1 MRNEMKVQKLAVVFC
16 LAIANGAFADTTWT
30 DAGADNLWTNAAN
43 WDAGVPISNDYVLV
57 DDGGAGA
64 LINDGYYALTELVD
78 VGLDNFGAITIDGG
92 LLDAP
97 PGIRIGDNPG
107 STGIITVEAD
117 GSVAGGWRALQA
129 WYIRLGELGGN
140 GTLVNNGA
148 MIKVWSEW
156 FNIAA
161 WETGTAH
168 VQLNGGFIW
177 ADGIHIGS
185 GGTIDLAGGTLVVL
199 GNQLGGL
206 SLLVDSGQLT
216 SYGVAFTVATVT
228 EGFIFDFDVT
238 NPGYTTIKALRSP
251 TDQYLDWAAVYGLTD
266 TNTTA
271 ALTYD
276 FEPDGMDNLLEYAL
290 GGNPTN
296 SDKAA
301 VYPTSGMVDI
311 SGTNYMGFVYN
322 RRLDAASRNL
332 SYDIV
337 TTENLQTAWTT
348 NGGPYETSSS
358 TNNAFFESVTNAI
371 PTDTEKTFIKL
382 EVTEN
387 F

>member
-1 MRNEMKVQKLAVVFC
+1 M
-16 LAIANGAFADTTWT
+16 
-30 DAGADNLWTNAAN
+30 
-43 WDAGVPISNDYVLV
+43 
-57 DDGGAGA
+57 
-64 LINDGYYALTELVD
+64 
-78 VGLDNFGAITIDGG
+78 
-92 LLDAP
+92 DAP

-107 STGIITVEAD
+107 GTGIITVEAD
-117 GSVAGGWRALQA
+117 GSVAGGWRSLQA

-161 WETGTAH
+161 WEGSGTAH

-177 ADGIHIGS
+177 AEGIHIGA

-199 GNQLGGL
+199 GDQLGGL
-206 SLLVDSGQLT
+206 SLLIDSGQLT
-216 SYGVAFTVATVT
+216 AFGVAYTLTTVDD
-228 EGFIFDFDVT
+228 GFVYDFDVT
-238 NPGYTTIKALRSP
+238 NPGYTTVSGLRSP
-251 TDQYLDWAAVYGLTD
+251 TDQYLDWAAIYGLTD

-271 ALTYD
+271 ALAYD
-276 FEPDGMDNLLEYAL
+276 FEPDGMNNLLEYAL

-311 SGTNYMGFVYN
+311 SGTNYMEFVYY
-322 RRLDAASRNL
+322 RRLDAASRGLN
-332 SYDIV
+332 YDIV
-337 TTENLQTAWTT
+337 TTENLLMAWTT

-358 TNNAFFESVTNAI
+358 TNDASFESVTNAI
-371 PTDTEKTFIKL
+371 PVDADETFIKL